1 MGVYSCKSCHTCI
14 AVFKGIPQK
23 GNLQLSHLAVQSQQ
37 MQIIHPMNQNWKQNS
52 MRSIYE
58 KNQMF
63 ELRLYIKVKNDHCS
77 KFSKQLE
84 RRGLKK
90 SRLQRNSNPWPPR
103 NVAKR
108 VACKTAILL
117 LHSERVRRRTAVFAH
132 YQERGNRPTYICQVK
147 KIYIYLYLSSWKNH
161 QFFFWL
167 VSA

>member
-108 VACKTAILL
+108 VACKNSHPSSPLGA
-117 LHSERVRRRTAVFAH
+117 SAKKNCCFRTLPRAGKQA
-132 YQERGNRPTYICQVK
+132 YIYMPSQK
-147 KIYIYLYLSSWKNH
+147 NIYI
-161 QFFFWL
+161 L
-167 VSA
+167 VPQ